1 MNAVLRRIDRER
13 ATIEPALPADPVD
26 ALALQHSHPSW
37 VVGRW
42 VSQFG
47 IAETAQLLA
56 LNNTPAPWSYARMA
70 CRRMRLPRA
79 SRSPTCPRAACRW
92 YRSLEITG
100 PVALTEVDA
109 FRRGQFYVQDP
120 AATLVAQ
127 YAHVPEGSVV
137 ADLCAAPGSKALE
150 MARRARLVIA
160 ADRSE
165 SRVDR
170 MRSGFDRLGI
180 DTTSSNRAMVTLV
193 ADATQPSI
201 DPVDAVLVDVPCTGT
216 GTFRRHPDAR
226 WRLQASDFA
235 VLGALQR
242 QILTAAAAVV
252 RPNGLLIYSTCS
264 LEAEENDEVVD
275 AFLASHPDFVVEPRL
290 LVWYRMR

>member
-1 MNAVLRRIDRER
+1 
-13 ATIEPALPADPVD
+13 
-26 ALALQHSHPSW
+26 
-37 VVGRW
+37 
-42 VSQFG
+42 
-47 IAETAQLLA
+47 
-56 LNNTPAPWSYARMA
+56 
-70 CRRMRLPRA
+70 
-79 SRSPTCPRAACRW
+79 
-92 YRSLEITG
+92 
-100 PVALTEVDA
+100 
-109 FRRGQFYVQDP
+109 
-120 AATLVAQ
+120 
-127 YAHVPEGSVV
+127 
-137 ADLCAAPGSKALE
+137 
-150 MARRARLVIA
+150 
-160 ADRSE
+160 
-165 SRVDR
+165 

-275 AFLASHPDFVVEPRL
+275 AFLASHPDFVVEPPPAGVVSDAVIDRGRL
-290 LVWYRMR
+290 RVLPQQHGFDGAFAVRMRRTSGSA